1 MYQTRGPKKAYSD
14 TIGAPDLVEVE
25 ESPDL
30 SLVHD
35 DPENFDL
42 YEWAL
47 EFSKAHSYRSK
58 FSGSSYEWA
67 LEFSKAVGFEVERI
81 PLTPEE

>member
-1 MYQTRGPKKAYSD
+1 MYQTGGPKKACSD
-14 TIGAPDLVEVE
+14 ALGAPELLEVE
-25 ESPDL
+25 ESPEL
-30 SLVHD
+30 RLVHD

-47 EFSKAHSYRSK
+47 EFSKA
-58 FSGSSYEWA
+58 
-67 LEFSKAVGFEVERI
+67 VGFEVERV

>member
-14 TIGAPDLVEVE
+14 AIGAPELVEVE

-30 SLVHD
+30 RLVHD

-47 EFSKAHSYRSK
+47 EFSKA
-58 FSGSSYEWA
+58 
-67 LEFSKAVGFEVERI
+67 VGFEVERV